1 MRDGGTDEIQPR
13 RAVFPADACKSPV
26 FSASRRRRA
35 ARITTL
41 LRRALP
47 LVVLLWPLA
56 GNSDGGAISRVPAV
70 AEPPSDPRVVKQ
82 FAESRARGNEPTNLI
97 KVLAQAPAQL
107 HAVETLT
114 FSFRAASTSLPRPLQ
129 ELAIL
134 RGALV
139 ARSSYVL
146 ARHKGMAVGCGVAPE
161 KIAQLAEWRD
171 STLFDDKE
179 RAVLAYVDAVT
190 ASGEVD
196 AETFQRLAGFFDDKQ
211 VVELTVLTSGY
222 AMISR
227 VTKSLEL
234 KLEDGFDETKPFK
247 CL

>member
-1 MRDGGTDEIQPR
+1 MRRDRSEKSQPDHADLAEGTCKAPAFSGGRVKT
-13 RAVFPADACKSPV
+13 
-26 FSASRRRRA
+26 
-35 ARITTL
+35 
-41 LRRALP
+41 LRRMLALA
-47 LVVLLWPLA
+47 VLLWPLA
-56 GNSDGGAISRVPAV
+56 GHSADHSDSGAISRVPAV
-70 AEPPSDPRVVKQ
+70 AEPPSDPLVVRQ

-107 HAVETLT
+107 HAIEALT

-129 ELAIL
+129 ELVIL

-146 ARHKGMAVGCGVAPE
+146 ARHKGMAIGCGVAAE
-161 KIAQLAEWRD
+161 KVAELGDWRG

-190 ASGEVD
+190 ASGDVD
-196 AETFQRLAGFFDDKQ
+196 AATFGTLAGFLDDKQ
-211 VVELTVLTSGY
+211 MVELTVLTSGY

-227 VTKSLEL
+227 IAKSLEL
-234 KLEDGFDETKPFK
+234 KLEDGFDESKPFK

>member
-1 MRDGGTDEIQPR
+1 MT
-13 RAVFPADACKSPV
+13 F
-26 FSASRRRRA
+26 
-35 ARITTL
+35 
-41 LRRALP
+41 LRRALA

-56 GNSDGGAISRVPAV
+56 GHSDSGAISRVPAV
-70 AEPPSDPRVVKQ
+70 AEPPADPLVVKQ

-129 ELAIL
+129 ELVIL

-179 RAVLAYVDAVT
+179 RAMLAYVDAVT
-190 ASGEVD
+190 ASGDVD
-196 AETFQRLAGFFDDKQ
+196 AETFRRLGFFFDDKQ

-227 VTKSLEL
+227 VAKSLEL